1 MSIEHS
7 SSVDHPVE
15 AVFAWHGR
23 PGAFERLVPPW
34 QPVHLVEE
42 AASLESGQAVIRLP
56 GGIRWVAQ
64 HSGFEPPTR
73 FVDDLVSLPLP
84 WHHVH
89 SFAAEGPTRTR
100 VTDAITTPV
109 PAAFLRRMLIYR
121 HTQLRDDLGV
131 IYQLHELDPT
141 TKTVAVTGA
150 SGLVGSALCAFLS
163 TAGHRVIRLVRGHP
177 RGQDERSWAPDDPDP
192 RIFEDVDAVVH
203 LAGASIAGRFTEQ
216 HKRAI
221 AASRI
226 EPTRHLARAVVR
238 SGGPRVFVVASAVG
252 YYGPD
257 RGDDLLDEGA
267 ESGGGF
273 LAGLVAQW
281 EAASRPAAEAGL
293 RVVTVRTGIVLSP
306 KGGMLNL
313 LRPVFLAGL
322 GGKVGDGRQ
331 WLSWIDLDDLTDI
344 YARVLHDEHF
354 TGPLN
359 AVAPNPVRN
368 AEFSD
373 TLAHVLRR
381 PALVAVP
388 KTALRVVVGTDGVH
402 EVACASQRVAPR
414 RLETVDFHFRRAS
427 LEACLRHQL
436 GRFEAQS

>member
-7 SSVDHPVE
+7 SSIDHPLE
-15 AVFAWHGR
+15 TVFAWHER

-34 QPVHLVEE
+34 QPVRLVEE
-42 AASLESGQAVIRLP
+42 ATSLASGRAVIRFP

-64 HSGFEPPTR
+64 HSDFDPPRR

-89 SFAAEGPTRTR
+89 SFVAEGPTRTR

-109 PAAFLRRMLIYR
+109 PAALLRRMVIYR
-121 HTQLRDDLGV
+121 HLQLRDDLDV
-131 IYQLHELDPT
+131 IDRLRQLDPT
-141 TKTVAVTGA
+141 TKTVAVTGS
-150 SGLVGSALCAFLS
+150 SGLIGSALCAFLS
-163 TAGHRVIRLVRGHP
+163 TAGHRVIRLVRRNP
-177 RGQDERSWAPDDPDP
+177 RGQDERSWNPDDPDP
-192 RIFEDVDAVVH
+192 DTFRDVDAVVH
-203 LAGASIAGRFTEQ
+203 LAGASIAGRFSEQ

-221 AASRI
+221 VSSRV
-226 EPTRHLARAVVR
+226 EPTRRLAQAIVR
-238 SGGPRVFVVASAVG
+238 SGRPRVLLVASAVG

-257 RGDDLLDEGA
+257 RGDDLLAEEAGA
-267 ESGGGF
+267 GSGF
-273 LAGLVAQW
+273 LAGVVEQW
-281 EAASRPAAEAGL
+281 EEATRAAAEAGV
-293 RVVTVRTGIVLSP
+293 RTVKVRTGVVLSP
-306 KGGMLNL
+306 KGGMLKL
-313 LRPVFLAGL
+313 LRPVFVAGF
-322 GGKVGDGRQ
+322 GGRVGDGRQ
-331 WLSWIDLDDLTDI
+331 WFSWIDLDDLTDI
-344 YARVLHDEHF
+344 YARALHDEDL

-373 TLAHVLRR
+373 TLALVLRR

-388 KTALRVVVGTDGVH
+388 KVALRAVVGAEGVH

-414 RLETVDFHFRRAS
+414 RLETVDFHFRRPR

-436 GRFEAQS
+436 GRFEIAS